1 MQSAE
6 LVRSGLVVIVPGK
19 YLGTSSPNLMA
30 FAILPVILEEDDGL
44 VNGCCLPLICF
55 FQIAITRGQGDG
67 PSASTLPHALSLPRL
82 TTALLTW
89 LLNQHPVSL
98 KPGGP
103 S

>member
-1 MQSAE
+1 VQSAE

-44 VNGCCLPLICF
+44 VNGCCLPLI
-55 FQIAITRGQGDG
+55 TRGQGDG
-67 PSASTLPHALSLPRL
+67 PSTSTLPHALSLPRL